1 MASSVSAGSSTIV
14 AEAARVSNQEAPVH
28 GSPRRKQHVKTQ
40 QHVDTLKKL
49 AEERMKAKKMLK
61 EIRAKSK
68 VEQKKH
74 KRLMSKAAKLSI
86 EELHE
91 IAEMKKARITMANS
105 PKNTEGN
112 SDKESCRDD
121 DGEDEDSKSNAAAD
135 PEELDLREDAA
146 PEKPAEE

>member
-1 MASSVSAGSSTIV
+1 MASRVSAGSSTNI

-86 EELHE
+86 EELRE
-91 IAEMKKARITMANS
+91 IAEMKKARITMERPPQNKAG
-105 PKNTEGN
+105 T
-112 SDKESCRDD
+112 SDKESSSDD

>member
-1 MASSVSAGSSTIV
+1 MASSVSAGSSTTI
-14 AEAARVSNQEAPVH
+14 AEAARVSNQEAPVS

-74 KRLMSKAAKLSI
+74 KRLMAKAAKLSI

-91 IAEMKKARITMANS
+91 IAEMKKARITMANTS
-105 PKNTEGN
+105 NNTEGN
-112 SDKESCRDD
+112 SEKENCSDD
-121 DGEDEDSKSNAAAD
+121 DGKDEDSKSNAAAD
-135 PEELDLREDAA
+135 QEELDQREDEG
-146 PEKPAEE
+146 PQKTAEE

>member
-1 MASSVSAGSSTIV
+1 MASSASAGAGNIV
-14 AEAARVSNQEAPVH
+14 AEAARGSNQEAPVT

-74 KRLMSKAAKLSI
+74 KRLMAKAAKLSI
-86 EELHE
+86 EELRE
-91 IAEMKKARITMANS
+91 IAEMKKARITMANA

-112 SDKESCRDD
+112 SDKESSSDD
-121 DGEDEDSKSNAAAD
+121 DGDDEDSKSNAAAD
-135 PEELDLREDAA
+135 PMELDQSEVAA
-146 PEKPAEE
+146 PEQPAEE